1 MKIVMHA
8 LRTSD
13 RNESGLLVFD
23 ALASRKIWKRKLL
36 KEQPLLSCNETEH
49 TCAAS
54 AAFWAIVLQMTE
66 DSFSSQPALK
76 SSLSPFPLESK
87 RGQLAV

>member
-23 ALASRKIWKRKLL
+23 ALASRKIWKRQLL

-54 AAFWAIVLQMTE
+54 AAF
-66 DSFSSQPALK
+66 
-76 SSLSPFPLESK
+76 
-87 RGQLAV
+87 